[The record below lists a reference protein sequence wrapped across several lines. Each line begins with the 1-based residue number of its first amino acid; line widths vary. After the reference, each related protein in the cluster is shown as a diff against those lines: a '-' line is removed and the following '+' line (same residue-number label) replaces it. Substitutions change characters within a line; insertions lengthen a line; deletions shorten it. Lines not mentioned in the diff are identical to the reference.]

1 MPAPEASGG
10 TLLQAPSPG
19 TTAFAS
25 SKGAGGGAQPWDAAD
40 AGGNFGGAPE
50 EIDFAQIM
58 ELMTSRYTVELV
70 DRHVAALR
78 KICKTCCNGFLLK
91 HLEPLVDLLRLTV
104 KRLSE
109 GFVEF
114 APAISDFCRVAS
126 QPFVSCKASDMIT
139 YGQHLPAFIKVLV
152 SVLQY
157 TLPPAEETPRL
168 GSSGGVGGTAGLAG
182 DESQGTADHQA
193 PAAAMMAERRATFE
207 RLRIEVAH
215 SLACWSRF
223 GLDENVETAGNK
235 PLIEVVA
242 DSGTPNLRILRQSQV
257 MDALSASFRAEDSP
271 EAIVITLGAIRD
283 MSLYRPLARQITNCG
298 LISNLVHVIRVNLLG
313 SDVLLVAAEVLWNV
327 LELDW
332 EGAAEAL
339 GQADVIES
347 FRDFM
352 DAVLAKGYRFKDKIF
367 RNDMMVLLMYI
378 SKRPENRT
386 LFASTGLMALLLS
399 YAVSEE
405 QRKELKETG
414 VLEEVLEAT
423 YQGAEEG
430 SLSSKGTVALTN
442 SQEDMEFRMLLWS
455 TLARCC
461 SAEDCAQVA
470 VRCGLVPS
478 LLSYLDEGGGV
489 PPDQRQWSQ
498 EQRRKVQLESL
509 SALFQLV
516 QYVPDAFMEA
526 QGSAVLIQLL
536 QATRSREVQRK
547 SLHVL
552 QVAVRKDPHFAE
564 ELCGLG
570 AVGLLVELF
579 ADRDNPMGSR
589 QLCASVL
596 AGLCAENADNRR
608 EFRKKDGI
616 EALREE
622 VVYRPDQT
630 TDNHLF
636 YTLCVVD
643 CVWCAIVG
651 TRKNEI
657 RFLDAGGLF
666 ALLDVLEVAPLLL
679 KRQII
684 GCLADLM
691 QYRKAAKLF
700 VQWNSQVTMKGALKI
715 LLELWQREQEAAG
728 STGPEGV
735 ILDLDRPLNLR
746 GNAAPM
752 PENSGE
758 LSGGPSMDNL
768 GERQD
773 SRGSQTSFPSSRASG
788 RLRHA
793 CTFAK
798 KTNELPSKPKQQTS
812 TNSLFTNGSANS
824 TVRSQDDRQ
833 DAAAIAAAAGEAADN
848 LGNALADHQDCRAKI
863 YAVLNLV
870 GFECQEALSIA
881 ERQQMELVK
890 LYPSAV
896 QLETWIQV
904 QENLVARGV
913 KPISADQ
920 KWIDDSIEQF
930 RDQASAVQ
938 GTQRKLADERRAEE
952 EAGLS
957 RFYDDVRG
965 RAQFRRLAPGPKDHN
980 GALDDGGYPSQ
991 RNPNMPAA
999 AAGNFGASSGD
1010 ETP

>member
-1 MPAPEASGG
+1 
-10 TLLQAPSPG
+10 
-19 TTAFAS
+19 
-25 SKGAGGGAQPWDAAD
+25 
-40 AGGNFGGAPE
+40 
-50 EIDFAQIM
+50 
-58 ELMTSRYTVELV
+58 
-70 DRHVAALR
+70 
-78 KICKTCCNGFLLK
+78 
-91 HLEPLVDLLRLTV
+91 
-104 KRLSE
+104 
-109 GFVEF
+109 
-114 APAISDFCRVAS
+114 
-126 QPFVSCKASDMIT
+126 
-139 YGQHLPAFIKVLV
+139 
-152 SVLQY
+152 
-157 TLPPAEETPRL
+157 
-168 GSSGGVGGTAGLAG
+168 
-182 DESQGTADHQA
+182 
-193 PAAAMMAERRATFE
+193 
-207 RLRIEVAH
+207 
-215 SLACWSRF
+215 
-223 GLDENVETAGNK
+223 
-235 PLIEVVA
+235 
-242 DSGTPNLRILRQSQV
+242 
-257 MDALSASFRAEDSP
+257 
-271 EAIVITLGAIRD
+271 
-283 MSLYRPLARQITNCG
+283 
-298 LISNLVHVIRVNLLG
+298 
-313 SDVLLVAAEVLWNV
+313 VLWNV

-332 EGAAEAL
+332 EGATEAL
-339 GQADVIES
+339 GQADTIES

-378 SKRPENRT
+378 SKRPENRP

-405 QRKELKETG
+405 QRKELRETG
-414 VLEEVLEAT
+414 VLEEVL
-423 YQGAEEG
+423 QGAYAGSQEG
-430 SLSSKGTVALTN
+430 NMSTTQTVALTN

-461 SAEDCAQVA
+461 SAEPCAQVA

-478 LLSYLDEGGGV
+478 LLSYLDAGEV

-516 QYVPDAFMEA
+516 QYVPEAFMEC
-526 QGSAVLIQLL
+526 QGSAVVLQLL
-536 QATRSREVQRK
+536 QGTRSREVQRK

-552 QVAVRKDPHFAE
+552 QVATRIGPHFAE
-564 ELCGLG
+564 ELGALG

-596 AGLCAENADNRR
+596 AGLCAENAENCR
-608 EFRKKDGI
+608 EFRKKDGV

-700 VQWNSQVTMKGALKI
+700 VQWNSQVTMKGAVKI
-715 LLELWQREQEAAG
+715 LLELWQREQDAAG

-746 GNAAPM
+746 GTAQDGAAID
-752 PENSGE
+752 GG
-758 LSGGPSMDNL
+758 LSADSLGGDGN
-768 GERQD
+768 RQSLE
-773 SRGSQTSFPSSRASG
+773 SRGSQASLQSSRASG

-793 CTFAK
+793 RTFAK
-798 KTNELPSKPKQQTS
+798 NAGKSKAQTS
-812 TNSLFTNGSANS
+812 TTSLFTAGSMGS
-824 TVRSQDDRQ
+824 TQRSQEDRE
-833 DAAAIAAAAGEAADN
+833 DAAATAAAAGDAADA

-863 YAVLNLV
+863 YAVLNRV

-904 QENLVARGV
+904 RESLMRRGV
-913 KPISADQ
+913 KPIGADQ
-920 KWIDDSIEQF
+920 KWMDDCIADFQ
-930 RDQASAVQ
+930 DQASIVQ
-938 GTQRKLADERRAEE
+938 GTQRKLADERKAEE
-952 EAGLS
+952 QAGLH
-957 RFYDDVRG
+957 RFFDDVRG
-965 RAQFRRLAPGPKDHN
+965 RAQFRRLASGPKDTN
-980 GALDDGGYPSQ
+980 GGGAVGGSRATTPGLDGDPSGGYPGMRQKGLPTAPGDPSG
-991 RNPNMPAA
+991 P
-999 AAGNFGASSGD
+999 SSGD
-1010 ETP
+1010 ESG